1 MTSKSADLQKRQG
14 SKITSEMR
22 HAGNRYD
29 RAVAP
34 EPDRREQRARDRALG
49 LVPYAVKLPQDLV
62 QRLQQQAQASGI
74 GLNELTA
81 DLLRKGL
88 GG

>member
-14 SKITSEMR
+14 SKITSQMR
-22 HAGNRYD
+22 SAGNPYG

-49 LVPYAVKLPQDLV
+49 LVPFAVKLPQDLV
-62 QRLQQQAQASGI
+62 QRLQQEAQASGV